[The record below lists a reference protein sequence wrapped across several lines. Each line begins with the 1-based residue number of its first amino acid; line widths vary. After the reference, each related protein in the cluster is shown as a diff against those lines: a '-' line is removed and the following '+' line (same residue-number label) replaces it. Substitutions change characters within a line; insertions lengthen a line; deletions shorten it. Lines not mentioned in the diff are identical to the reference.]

1 MSKYSKK
8 KRSSCLLL
16 CAVPF
21 TGLLGGHRFYL
32 GRIKSGF
39 LYILLVF
46 VVVASESNF
55 PSISNFIGYTILAFW
70 LVDLTRIIF
79 FGLKDDQDSLVQPYL
94 NIPKL
99 FKFIGSKIS
108 SKPSYQK
115 FKSWWQKKVEAGE
128 KLIAAE
134 KAKERRQKQLE
145 LSEKK
150 SERDK
155 AAKKKYD
162 EVYSAVLLEK
172 SRGMD
177 MSYEPARNI
186 IEEESKN
193 RASKAALKAAKEVE
207 ARQKKLEEEKK
218 KKRWWRWE

>member
-8 KRSSCLLL
+8 KRLACLFL
-16 CAVPF
+16 CAIPF

-32 GRIKSGF
+32 GRIKTGF
-39 LYILLVF
+39 LYILLMF
-46 VVVASESNF
+46 LVVTSESNY

-79 FGLKDDQDSLVQPYL
+79 FGLKDDQDSLVPPYI
-94 NIPKL
+94 NTPKFL
-99 FKFIGSKIS
+99 KFIA
-108 SKPSYQK
+108 SKPSFEK
-115 FKSWWQKKVEAGE
+115 FKSWWQKQLEEGE
-128 KLIAAE
+128 KLQAAE
-134 KAKERRQKQLE
+134 KAKLKRQKQLE
-145 LSEKK
+145 LIEKK
-150 SERDK
+150 SQRDK

-162 EVYSAVLLEK
+162 EVYSTVLLEK
-172 SRGMD
+172 SRGID

-207 ARQKKLEEEKK
+207 AKQKKLEDKK
-218 KKRWWRWE
+218 KNKRWWRWK